1 MTSLSKS
8 SVANNASSTGKAN
21 LHGNNIDGELP
32 DSADECERK
41 YRAPA
46 LEKGLDI
53 LELLARHTAPMTTS
67 QMATALG
74 RSVSELF
81 RMVLALEYRG
91 YIAQMPDGRDGY
103 VLTNKL
109 FTLGISQGSAKTL
122 LEVALPVM
130 KELARE
136 LGQSCHLVVPSGDQI
151 VVVARVESP
160 MDLGFSVRVG
170 YRRRLIDTNSGAL
183 LYGFASPDVQA
194 GWLPVLSA
202 TVDLERIERFLVKA
216 RKGVE
221 QGYIQLAS
229 DFVDGV
235 TDFCVPVTSV
245 HGAAAVLIIPF
256 IHIKSQAITAER
268 VLERLLQAA
277 EKVSHGLV
285 D

>member
-1 MTSLSKS
+1 MSN
-8 SVANNASSTGKAN
+8 VADRMD
-21 LHGNNIDGELP
+21 LELTE
-32 DSADECERK
+32 DAERK

-53 LELLARHTAPMTTS
+53 LELLARSSSPLTTS
-67 QMATALG
+67 QMAAQLG

-91 YIAQMPDGRDGY
+91 YISHMSDGRDGY
-103 VLTNKL
+103 MLTNKL
-109 FTLGISQGSAKTL
+109 FTLGISQGTAKTL
-122 LEVALPVM
+122 LEVALPAM
-130 KELARE
+130 KDLSRE

-151 VVVARVESP
+151 VVIARQESP

-194 GWLPVLSA
+194 SWLPQLSA
-202 TVDLERIERFLVKA
+202 TVDLERIERFLAKV
-216 RKGVE
+216 RKGVT
-221 QGYIQLAS
+221 QGYIQLGS
-229 DFVDGV
+229 DFVEGV
-235 TDFCVPVTSV
+235 TDFCVPVIGV
-245 HGAAAVLIIPF
+245 HGAVGVLIIPF
-256 IHIKSQAITAER
+256 INIKAQAVSTER

-277 EKVSHGLV
+277 DKISQALM

>member
-1 MTSLSKS
+1 MTVTMTRELDET
-8 SVANNASSTGKAN
+8 VQSTR
-21 LHGNNIDGELP
+21 D
-32 DSADECERK
+32 DTERK

-53 LELLARHTAPMTTS
+53 LELLARNSSPMTTS
-67 QMATALG
+67 QMAAALG

-91 YIAQMPDGRDGY
+91 FIAQMPDGRDGY
-103 VLTNKL
+103 MLTNKL
-109 FTLGISQGSAKTL
+109 FTLGISQGTAKTL
-122 LEVALPVM
+122 LEIAMPIM
-130 KELARE
+130 KELTRE

-151 VVVARVESP
+151 VVVARQESP

-183 LYGFASPDVQA
+183 LYGFATPDVQA
-194 GWLPVLSA
+194 SWLPQLSA
-202 TVDLERIERFLVKA
+202 TVDLERTERFLVKA

-221 QGYIQLAS
+221 LGYIQLAS

-235 TDFCVPVTSV
+235 IDFCVPVIGV
-245 HGAAAVLIIPF
+245 HGAVAILIIPF
-256 IHIKSQAITAER
+256 INIKAQSITQER
-268 VLERLLQAA
+268 VLERLRQAA
-277 EKVSHGLV
+277 DKISQGLI

>member
-1 MTSLSKS
+1 MTVTMTNELDG
-8 SVANNASSTGKAN
+8 VALDAQDDA
-21 LHGNNIDGELP
+21 
-32 DSADECERK
+32 ERK

-53 LELLARHTAPMTTS
+53 LELLARNSHPMTTS
-67 QMATALG
+67 QMAASLG

-103 VLTNKL
+103 MLTNKL
-109 FTLGISQGSAKTL
+109 FTLGISQGTAKTL
-122 LEVALPVM
+122 LEVSLPVM
-130 KELARE
+130 KELSRE

-151 VVVARVESP
+151 VVVARQESS

-183 LYGFASPDVQA
+183 LYGFATPDVQA
-194 GWLPVLSA
+194 GWLPLLSA

-216 RKGVE
+216 RKGVDL
-221 QGYIQLAS
+221 GYIQLAS

-235 TDFCVPVTSV
+235 TDFCVPIIGV

-256 IHIKSQAITAER
+256 IHIKAQAMSQER

-277 EKVSHGLV
+277 DKISQGLI

>member
-1 MTSLSKS
+1 MT
-8 SVANNASSTGKAN
+8 NNEKKTMTTIMNKP
-21 LHGNNIDGELP
+21 IDNELLGI
-32 DSADECERK
+32 ADEAERK

-53 LELLARHTAPMTTS
+53 LELLARNSSPMTTS

-91 YIAQMPDGRDGY
+91 FITQMPDGRDGY
-103 VLTNKL
+103 MLTNKL
-109 FTLGISQGSAKTL
+109 FTLGISQGTAKTL

-136 LGQSCHLVVPSGDQI
+136 LGQSCHLAVPSGDQI
-151 VVVARVESP
+151 VVVARIESP

-183 LYGFASPDVQA
+183 LYGFATPDVQA
-194 GWLPVLSA
+194 GWLPLLSA
-202 TVDLERIERFLVKA
+202 TVDLERIERFLAKA
-216 RKGVE
+216 RKGVD

-235 TDFCVPVTSV
+235 TDFCVPIIGV

-256 IHIKSQAITAER
+256 IHIKSQAITPER

-277 EKVSHGLV
+277 DKISQGLI